1 MTRKIFQK
9 YKDGILG
16 PANAVYN
23 GYYDDQYFYMQ
34 FSEQFWFE
42 RELQCLNLLV
52 DKPYTPQIVH
62 IDLTQK
68 EITFEWGE
76 SLNHALEHGTAPKD
90 YKEQVKEILNDL
102 VNSGVYKINTY
113 PWTFY
118 IVDDKIKVMDT
129 YACTLEKE
137 EIPYSLVE
145 NIINDSNRFI
155 FKDNLLDVKA
165 TYQKTLEY
173 EKEFWP
179 EEFLNG

>member
-23 GYYDDQYFYMQ
+23 GYYDSDTFYME
-34 FSEQFWFE
+34 FKDQFWFE
-42 RELQCLNLLV
+42 RELNCLELLQGKYYSPQLKHINIV
-52 DKPYTPQIVH
+52 DKQ
-62 IDLTQK
+62 
-68 EITFEWGE
+68 ITFEWGE
-76 SLNHALEHGTAPKD
+76 SLNHALEHGTAPSN
-90 YKEQVKEILNDL
+90 YKEQVKAILEDL
-102 VNSGVYKINTY
+102 VNSGIYKINTY
-113 PWTFY
+113 PWTFFV
-118 IVDDKIKVMDT
+118 IDDKIKVMDA
-129 YACTLEKE
+129 YACTLTKE
-137 EIPYSLVE
+137 QIPYSLVE

-155 FKDNLLDVKA
+155 FKDNMLDVKA